1 MANIIKTHGFVLNT
15 VPFKESSMFVSLL
28 TKQNGKVKLVAKGV
42 RRPKSRLC
50 GALERFSLDEIIY
63 YRRESKEVYT
73 LSDAVVMQGYDSIRA
88 HHERVNAALV
98 LCEFFDKTLPPEEP
112 HTHAFSLM
120 HDFLAA
126 LTRAPEEHIKSTVYA
141 FLLKAL
147 PDAGIHPLIDSC
159 VRCHEPIAYN
169 NKKVDFSVGAG
180 GVVCEKDFDDT
191 VVFMH
196 HDTLDVLK
204 DIYNNRSVVMTER
217 TVTDLARMLPD
228 YLYYH
233 LDGLALNSLKHL

>member
-15 VPFKESSMFVSLL
+15 IPFKESSMFVSLL

-50 GALERFSLDEIIY
+50 GAMERFSLDEIIY
-63 YRRESKEVYT
+63 YRREARDVYT
-73 LSDAVVMQGYDSIRA
+73 LSDAVVIQGYDSIRV
-88 HHERVNAALV
+88 HPQRVNAALV
-98 LCEFFDKTLPPEEP
+98 LCEFFDKTLPQEEP
-112 HTHAFSLM
+112 STHAFSLM
-120 HDFLAA
+120 YNFLITLSEAQA
-126 LTRAPEEHIKSTVYA
+126 EHIKSTVYA

-147 PDAGIHPLIDSC
+147 PDAGIHPRIDSC
-159 VRCHEPIAYN
+159 VRCHEPIEYN

-180 GVVCEKDFDDT
+180 GVVCERDFDDT
-191 VVFMH
+191 VVFLH

-204 DIYNNRSVVMTER
+204 DIYKNQSVVMTER